1 MLRSLEQ
8 ERAKYA
14 WYCINEI
21 KREEDN
27 NLEDKYKSYVKKAP
41 SYILVNGL
49 GNTLAFFKSKFGGSE
64 KSEDKEDKKANED
77 KKVSKDKEAYE
88 ALYNHINK
96 WFQKRFKAEED
107 ILEWITLKASSID
120 VFKVTKETIA
130 LLNWMRRFAEAE
142 LKGGK

>member
-21 KREEDN
+21 KEEKND

-64 KSEDKEDKKANED
+64 KSEDK
-77 KKVSKDKEAYE
+77 KVSKDREAYK
-88 ALYNHINK
+88 ALYDHINK
-96 WFQKRFKAEED
+96 WFQERFNIKKD
-107 ILEWITLKASSID
+107 ILEWITLEASSID

>member
-14 WYCINEI
+14 WDCINKI
-21 KREEDN
+21 KREEDD

-64 KSEDKEDKKANED
+64 KSEDKEDKK
-77 KKVSKDKEAYE
+77 VSKDKEAYE
-88 ALYNHINK
+88 ALYDHINK
-96 WFQKRFKAEED
+96 WFQKRFNIKKD